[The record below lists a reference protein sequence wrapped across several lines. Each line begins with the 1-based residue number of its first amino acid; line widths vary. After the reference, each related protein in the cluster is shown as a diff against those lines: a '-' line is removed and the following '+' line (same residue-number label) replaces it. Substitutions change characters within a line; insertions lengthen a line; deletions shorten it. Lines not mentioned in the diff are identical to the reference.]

1 MMLKGS
7 LSSQELIHLDI
18 YTFFELLLLIHKGQL
33 FTALLILCT
42 TLKKINVTPKRFFGT
57 SKIIYGT

>member
-18 YTFFELLLLIHKGQL
+18 YTFFELLLLIHKSQ
-33 FTALLILCT
+33 FSTALLILCT
-42 TLKKINVTPKRFFGT
+42 TLKIIGVAPKIFSGT
-57 SKIIYGT
+57 SKIIYTT